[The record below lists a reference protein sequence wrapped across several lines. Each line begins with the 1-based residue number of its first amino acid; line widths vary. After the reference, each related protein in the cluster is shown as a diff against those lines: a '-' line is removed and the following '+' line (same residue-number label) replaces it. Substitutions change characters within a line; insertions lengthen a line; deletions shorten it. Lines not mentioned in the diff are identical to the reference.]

1 MKMLHCHS
9 IFLGR
14 VVSMF
19 LMRQPVLAVMS
30 LGIILVA
37 FAGASPAAT
46 ITMNASDA
54 LNTSS
59 FNSGLH
65 WNGGAAPTAGN
76 AYQTVNFL
84 LRTPANASDI
94 AFAGDSL
101 EVQNGGSLRDKT
113 AATVTITNLI
123 LDGGSALELTQPNNV
138 NNAGA
143 AGSVAGVITLTGT
156 ATIHAGL
163 STDVAGETLTISA
176 PVGGTGGFVTAGS
189 TGNIIFTSTNTFS
202 GGATVNG
209 GTVLVNGMFSGSGVT
224 VSSGTL
230 GGNGVIQG
238 AVTCQTAGTLQPGLG
253 GTDTSALVISN
264 TLNLAGTNLFVV
276 NRVGTPNASRISGIT
291 TLTEGGVLIVTNG
304 GAALQAG
311 DSFTLFSA
319 SIYTGD
325 FSTVMLP
332 ALSGGLTWNN
342 NLSANGTI
350 TVAAASSARWTNDA
364 SSIWSAATNWL
375 NGAVANGTDATADF
389 STIHISADRTVTLD
403 SPRNIGNLIFGSTS
417 GAQNWFLNSS
427 GGSGLTL
434 AVSSG
439 SPTITVTNNSASIS
453 LSLAG
458 TTGLTKSGAGTLVLS
473 GANSYSGT
481 TTVNAGAMSVA
492 NTGGSSASPFI
503 IGNNANAVVNI
514 LPGANFSAY
523 NLALGEGPTA
533 VGAVFQSG
541 GALTQSEGANVA
553 DFRIGDATAAYGY
566 YQLSGGTLNVNEIG
580 AGGGNGGSAT
590 VGVMDVAGGT
600 LNNAGWI
607 TIGRGGTT
615 SSGAVNVSGNT
626 VVTLPGT
633 VGGSHIAL
641 NWGGSPGAL
650 SLMNIFN
657 GGSVVGPVST
667 AYYLDLSVSG
677 GAGSTGVVNL
687 NSGGTLAIGAVT
699 ASGAGA
705 TSLLNFNGGVLKA
718 TTANASFIT
727 SANIKGIYSY
737 VNGATIDDGGNNITV
752 SQPLLAPTGYGV
764 SSISLANGGS
774 NCIGA
779 PLVAINGGS
788 GTGATALAQVNFST
802 GQITNLLIT
811 SAGSGYANS
820 DSLTV
825 TFTGGGG
832 NGASAGTVSFA
843 PNVSGGLTKTGAG
856 TLTLSGAN
864 TFTGKTTV
872 SNGTLLLTGTL
883 SGGAIVAGGATLMGN
898 GTIGGALTNQIGGT
912 LQPGLGSGDTTTL
925 TVGNNVV
932 LAGTN
937 TFALNRANAQSSSR
951 LNAAGTVA
959 LGGTLNVTNAGAPL
973 QAADTFTLFSAAGF
987 TGNFT
992 TVNLPALD
1000 YGLEWSNTL
1009 TQNGTISIISF
1020 LPPTNA
1026 VVTNLPASQ
1035 IFATSATLNGQVL
1048 SSGGQAPGIWIYY
1061 GPGNGGTN
1069 PAAWSNNIVVGIK
1082 NAVFNAIATAL
1093 TTNTTYY
1100 FTAMASNSAGI
1111 SWASPAQSFTTLAA
1125 NPSATRVPMVT
1136 YHNDNTRQGQ
1146 NPNETLLT
1154 PANVNTNT
1162 FGKLFSY
1169 AVDGY
1174 VYTQP
1179 LLLTNVAIPGQGVH
1193 DVVFIATEHDTVYA
1207 FDADSSAGANG
1218 GLLWKTNLGTAA
1230 LNAISRYGRRYTGT
1244 NPYSDITPEVGATG
1258 TPVIDPSTGTLYVNA
1273 FTREV
1278 AGNVTNFVHRI
1289 HALDVTTGQERPYSP
1304 VVVAGSVP
1312 GVGVDSVGGVMTFN
1326 PMQNN
1331 QRPALTLAGGLLY
1344 VAYAGYADTDPY
1356 HGWLFAYN
1364 ATNLVQQTNYIFNS
1378 TPNATTSAFGSHAAE
1393 GGIWQGGGGL
1403 CVDSNNNLFFE
1414 TGNGSFSANT
1424 NGGDYADTF
1433 LKLSTTNGLAIAD
1446 YFTPHDQASLAAAD
1460 TDLGSC
1466 GPLLLPDSA
1475 GSAAHP
1481 HLLAGLGK
1489 SGKMYL
1495 LDRDA
1500 MASPHYQAGSDSQI
1514 VQSFT
1519 ATPSGIWS
1527 PPTYFNGWI
1536 YVQPSSGP
1544 MRQFS
1549 VANAAVNPTPVATAP
1564 GSFGIFNGGPA
1575 VSANGTN
1582 NGIVWVLNSAAF
1594 GSGGPA
1600 VLYAF
1605 NATNISQMLYNSSQL
1620 AARDNP
1626 GGAVK
1631 MTTPTVAG
1639 GKVYVPAQY
1648 TLSVFGVQ
1656 VFLDAP
1662 GISPNGGNFVNT
1674 VNVAITDA
1682 SAGASIYY
1690 TLDGT
1695 TPTAGST
1702 LYTGPFTLTS
1712 NAVVRAIAIQ
1722 AGAVNSAVASA
1733 SFVNTAAPG
1742 NGVGLKGEYFADAT
1756 SASPFNGPPALV
1768 QTNAT
1773 VNFSSA
1779 MNWPGALVGSN
1790 QFAVRWTG
1798 SVQPQFTEDYSFIT
1812 TADDGVRLYLNGRL
1826 LIDDWADKT
1835 NATSRT
1841 NSIALEAQQFYSI
1854 ELDYY
1859 QATNNAGV
1867 TLSWSSPSTPLNV
1880 VPQTQL
1886 YPFTNP
1892 PPTVVVTAPAD
1903 GASYTASASV
1913 TVSADADA
1921 PNNPIRAV
1929 GFYTN
1934 SVFLGSVSNLPYAL
1948 TASGLGAGNYTLT
1961 AVATDGSGVS
1971 STSAPVT
1978 ITVVAGSGLAYGL
1991 TSNATVNPFLNLPT
2005 NISGTLPARL
2015 SGTGVFSDTTNRTP
2029 AAGLIP
2035 YAPIAPMWKDNAASS
2050 WLMAIPNNGVA
2061 ITPGEQI
2068 QFQPAN
2074 AWAFPAGSVF
2084 VKNFDL
2090 VVNETNAGVPPRR
2103 LETQLLVRDNNGS
2116 VYGVT
2121 YKWRPDNSDADLL
2134 TSSLSENI
2142 LITNAAG
2149 VRTQTWYYP
2158 SPADCQDCHN
2168 TSVAGNNL
2176 GIGVLGVNARQLNG
2190 NLTYAATGVT
2200 DNQLRTLN
2208 RLGLFNPAF
2217 DEAGINGFSR
2227 LSAMTNLSAS
2237 LQERVRSYLDANC
2250 EQCHQPG
2257 GQGITWDARYDT
2269 PLAQQDITN
2278 FPAAFPLGISDGA
2291 CIVKTRDLWR
2301 SVLLSRINTTNQ
2313 DIQMPDFRNLIDT
2326 NAVQVIADWINS
2338 LPGTPAQAPPSI
2350 APNGGSY
2357 FNGVGITLTAPDTNA
2372 VIYYT
2377 LDGSLPTTNSF
2388 AYAGT
2393 FNLTSNATVA
2403 ASAWRTNYNNSV
2415 ANSAL
2420 FFVSPLYFSTAGFL
2434 TNHQFQLSFL
2444 GVPGSN
2450 YVLQVTTN
2458 LTTWVPI
2465 STNSVMTNPLIL
2477 FDANAT
2483 NFRYRFY
2490 RVLQQ

>member
-1 MKMLHCHS
+1 
-9 IFLGR
+9 
-14 VVSMF
+14 MF
-19 LMRQPVLAVMS
+19 LMRQTVLAVMS
-30 LGIILVA
+30 LGVILVA

-54 LNTSS
+54 INTSS

-65 WNGGAAPTAGN
+65 WNGGAAPTTGN
-76 AYQTVNFL
+76 AYQTVSFL
-84 LRTPANASDI
+84 LRSPTNQAPV

-101 EVQNGGSLRDKT
+101 EIQAGGEFRLKT
-113 AATVTITNLI
+113 AAMVTVANLTF
-123 LDGGSALELTQPNNV
+123 DGGSSN
-138 NNAGA
+138 
-143 AGSVAGVITLTGT
+143 TLT
-156 ATIHAGL
+156 
-163 STDVAGETLTISA
+163 A
-176 PVGGTGGFVTAGS
+176 PVGGNLATLAGNITLNGIVNFRSGIQASENVDVLTNAALLSGAGGFNTTGS
-189 TGNIIFTSTNTFS
+189 FGTIVFTGTNGFT

-209 GTVLVNGMFSGSGVT
+209 GTVLVNGIFSGSGVT

-230 GGNGVIQG
+230 GGNGVIKG
-238 AVTCQTAGTLQPGLG
+238 AVTCQAAGTVQPGLG
-253 GTDTSALVISN
+253 GTDTSALVVSN
-264 TLNLAGTNLFVV
+264 TLNLAGTNLLVV
-276 NRVGTPNASRISGIT
+276 NRSGTPNASRISGIT
-291 TLTEGGVLIVTNG
+291 TLTEGGVLVVTNA
-304 GAALQAG
+304 GAALQIG

-319 SIYTGD
+319 SVYAGS
-325 FSTVMLP
+325 FSTVTLP

-342 NLSANGTI
+342 NLAANGSI
-350 TVAAASSARWTNDA
+350 TVAAASTARWTNDA
-364 SSIWSAATNWL
+364 SSVWSAATNWL
-375 NGAVANGTDATADF
+375 NGNVANGTDSTADF
-389 STIHISADRTVTLD
+389 SSIHITADRTVTLD
-403 SPRNIGNLIFGSTS
+403 ASRSIGNLIFGNTS
-417 GAQNWFLNSS
+417 GAQNWSLNAS
-427 GGSGLTL
+427 GGSVLTL

-439 SPTITVTNNSASIS
+439 APVITVTNNSASIG

-458 TTGLTKSGAGTLVLS
+458 TSGLTKSGAGTLILNGV
-473 GANSYSGT
+473 NSYTGT
-481 TTVNAGAMSVA
+481 TTVNAGAMSIA
-492 NTGGSSASPFI
+492 GPAGSSAGLFI
-503 IGNNANAVVNI
+503 IGTSANAVVNI
-514 LPGANFSAY
+514 LPGATFSAY
-523 NLALGEGPTA
+523 NLALGEGPA
-533 VGAVFQSG
+533 AAGAVFQSG
-541 GALTQSEGANVA
+541 GTLTQSQGASVA
-553 DFRIGDATAAYGY
+553 DFRIGDATSAYGY

-580 AGGGNGGSAT
+580 VGGGNGGSAT
-590 VGVMDVAGGT
+590 VGVLDVTGGT

-633 VGGSHIAL
+633 VGGSHIGL
-641 NWGGSPGAL
+641 NWGGGLGAL
-650 SLMNIFN
+650 SLLNIFN
-657 GGSVVGPVST
+657 GGSVAGPAST

-677 GAGSTGVVNL
+677 GAGSAGVVNL

-699 ASGAGA
+699 ASGAGS

-718 TTANASFIT
+718 TTANASFLT
-727 SANIKGIYSY
+727 SANIKGIYAFA
-737 VNGATIDDGGNNITV
+737 NGATIDDGGNAITV
-752 SQPLLAPTGYGV
+752 SVPLLAPTEYGV
-764 SSISLANGGS
+764 SSIALVNGGS
-774 NCIGA
+774 NYIGA
-779 PLVAINGGS
+779 PLVSINGGS

-802 GQITNLLIT
+802 GQVTNLLIT
-811 SAGSGYANS
+811 SAGSGYTAS

-832 NGASAGTVSFA
+832 NGASAGTVSFV
-843 PNVSGGLTKTGAG
+843 PNVSGGLTKAGAG
-856 TLTLSGAN
+856 TLTLGGAN

-883 SGGAIVAGGATLMGN
+883 SGDAVVAGGGTLMGN
-898 GTIGGALTNQIGGT
+898 GSIGGALTNQAGGS
-912 LQPGLGSGDTTTL
+912 LQPGFGGGDTSTL
-925 TVGNNVV
+925 AAGNNVV

-937 TFALNRANAQSSSR
+937 NFALNRVNVQSSSR
-951 LNAAGTVA
+951 INAAGTVT

-973 QAADTFTLFSAAGF
+973 QAADRFTLFNAAGF
-987 TGNFT
+987 TGNFS

-1000 YGLEWSNTL
+1000 YGLAWSNTIP
-1009 TQNGTISIISF
+1009 QNGTLSIVSF

-1048 SSGGQAPGIWIYY
+1048 SSGGQAPNIWIYY
-1061 GPGNGGTN
+1061 GPNDGGTN
-1069 PAAWSNNIVVGIK
+1069 SAAWSNAIVVGVK
-1082 NAVFNAIATAL
+1082 NAAFSAIATAL
-1093 TTNTTYY
+1093 ATNTIYY
-1100 FTAMASNSAGI
+1100 FTALASNSAGI
-1111 SWASPAQSFTTLAA
+1111 AWASPSQNFTTLAA
-1125 NPSATRVPMVT
+1125 NPFATRVPMLT

-1154 PANVNTNT
+1154 PTNVNTNT

-1174 VYTQP
+1174 VYTEP
-1179 LLLTNVAIPGQGVH
+1179 LIMTNVAIPGQGVH
-1193 DVVFIATEHDTVYA
+1193 NVVFIATEHDTVYA
-1207 FDADSSAGANG
+1207 FDADSNAGANG

-1230 LNAISRYGRRYTGT
+1230 LNAISPYGRRYTGT
-1244 NPYSDITPEVGATG
+1244 SPYSDITPEVGATG
-1258 TPVIDPSTGTLYVNA
+1258 TPVIDPVSGTLYVNA
-1273 FTREV
+1273 FTREI

-1289 HALDVTTGQERPYSP
+1289 HALDVTTGRERSYSP

-1312 GVGVDSVGGVMTFN
+1312 GVGVDSAGGVMTFN

-1331 QRPALTLAGGLLY
+1331 QRPALTLAGGRLF

-1364 ATNLVQQTNYIFNS
+1364 ATNLALQTNYIFNS
-1378 TPNATTSAFGSHAAE
+1378 TPNATTSAFGAHAAE
-1393 GGIWQGGGGL
+1393 GGVWQGGGGL
-1403 CVDSNNNLFFE
+1403 CVDTNNNLFFE

-1433 LKLSTTNGLAIAD
+1433 LKLSTTNGLVIAD
-1446 YFTPHDQASLAAAD
+1446 YFTPYNQASLAAAD

-1466 GPLLLPDSA
+1466 GPLLLPDAA

-1527 PPTYFNGWI
+1527 PPTYFNGSI

-1549 VANAAVNPTPVATAP
+1549 IANAAVNTTPVATAP
-1564 GSFGIFNGGPA
+1564 ASFGIFNGGPV

-1594 GSGGPA
+1594 GSSGPA
-1600 VLYAF
+1600 VLYAY

-1662 GISPNGGNFVNT
+1662 SLSPNGGNFVNA
-1674 VNVAITDA
+1674 VNVAISDA

-1702 LYTGPFTLTS
+1702 LYTAPFTLTS
-1712 NAVVRAIAIQ
+1712 NAVVHAVAIE

-1733 SFVNTAAPG
+1733 SFVNTAASG
-1742 NGVGLKGEYFADAT
+1742 NGVGLTGEYFANAT
-1756 SASPFNGPPALV
+1756 SASPFSGPPALV

-1773 VNFSSA
+1773 VNFSLTT
-1779 MNWPGALVGSN
+1779 NWPGALVGSN
-1790 QFAVRWTG
+1790 QFTVRWTG
-1798 SVQPQFTEDYSFIT
+1798 SVQPQFTEKYSFIT
-1812 TADDGVRLYLNGRL
+1812 TADDGVRLYLNGQL
-1826 LIDDWADKT
+1826 LIDDWVDKT
-1835 NATSRT
+1835 NATGKT
-1841 NSIALEAQQFYSI
+1841 NSIALVAQQFYTV

-1859 QATNNAGV
+1859 QVTNDASV

-1892 PPTVVVTAPAD
+1892 PPTVIITAPTN
-1903 GASYTASASV
+1903 GAIYTASASV

-1921 PNNPIRAV
+1921 PNNPISSV
-1929 GFYTN
+1929 GFYAN
-1934 SVFLGSVSNLPYAL
+1934 SAYLGSLSNLPYAL
-1948 TASGLGAGNYTLT
+1948 TATGLGAGNYTLT

-1971 STSAPVT
+1971 STSAPVN
-1978 ITVVAGSGLAYGL
+1978 ITVVAGGGLAYGL

-2005 NISGTLPARL
+2005 NINGALPAHL
-2015 SGTGVFSDTTNRTP
+2015 SGTGVYSNTTSRIP

-2035 YAPIAPMWKDNAASS
+2035 YAPIAPLWKDNAASS
-2050 WLMAIPNNGVA
+2050 WLMAIPNDGGV

-2068 QFQPAN
+2068 QFQPTN
-2074 AWAFPAGSVF
+2074 AWAFPTGSVF

-2134 TSSLSENI
+2134 ASSLSENI

-2158 SPADCQDCHN
+2158 SPADCQECHN
-2168 TSVAGNNL
+2168 TAVAGNTS

-2190 NLTYAATGVT
+2190 NLTYAASGVT

-2217 DEAGINGFSR
+2217 NESDINGFAR

-2269 PLAQQDITN
+2269 PLAQQNITN

-2291 CIVKTRDLWR
+2291 CIVKAKDAWR
-2301 SVLLSRINTTNQ
+2301 SVLLARINTTNQ

-2326 NAVQVIADWINS
+2326 NAVQVITDWINS
-2338 LPGTPAQAPPSI
+2338 LPGTPAEAPPGI
-2350 APNGGSY
+2350 APDGGSY
-2357 FNGVGITLTAPDTNA
+2357 FNGVGVTLTAPDTNA

-2377 LDGSLPTTNSF
+2377 LDGTLPTTNSL
-2388 AYAGT
+2388 AYAGA
-2393 FNLTSNATVA
+2393 FNVTSNATVA

-2415 ANSAL
+2415 ASSAL
-2420 FFVSPLYFSTAGFL
+2420 FFVTPLYFTTAGFV
-2434 TNHQFQLSFL
+2434 TNHQFQLNFL
-2444 GVPGSN
+2444 GAPGSN
-2450 YVLQVTTN
+2450 YVLQATTN
-2458 LTTWVPI
+2458 LTAWIPI
-2465 STNSVMTNPLIL
+2465 STNTVMTNPLIL

>member
-1 MKMLHCHS
+1 MQHIRMIIVHCLAKS
-9 IFLGR
+9 LGCGGSLFLKRQSVLAATFWGIFLFAPAG
-14 VVSMF
+14 VS
-19 LMRQPVLAVMS
+19 R
-30 LGIILVA
+30 
-37 FAGASPAAT
+37 AAT
-46 ITMNASDA
+46 IVMNGSDA
-54 LNTSS
+54 LGTDS
-59 FNSGLH
+59 FDTGLH
-65 WNGGAAPTAGN
+65 WTGGAAPTAGN
-76 AYQTVNFL
+76 AYQTANFL
-84 LRTPANASDI
+84 LRTPVNASDI
-94 AFAGDSL
+94 TFAGDSL
-101 EVQNGGSLRDKT
+101 EVQNGGSLRNKT
-113 AATVTITNLI
+113 AATVTIANFI
-123 LDGGSALELTQPNNV
+123 LDGGSTLELTQPNNV

-143 AGSVAGVITLTGT
+143 AGTIAGTITLAGT

-176 PVGGTGGFVTAGS
+176 PVGGAGGFVTTGS
-189 TGNIIFTSTNTFS
+189 SGNLIFTGTNSFS

-209 GTVLVNGMFSGSGVT
+209 GTVQVNGIFSGSGVT

-230 GGNGVIQG
+230 GGTGVIKG
-238 AVTCQTAGTLQPGLG
+238 AVTCQAAGTIQPGLG
-253 GTDTSALVISN
+253 SADTSALVISN
-264 TLNLAGTNLFVV
+264 TLNLAGTNLFVI
-276 NRVGTPNASRISGIT
+276 NRGSAPNANRISGIT
-291 TLTEGGVLIVTNG
+291 TLTEGGVLIVTNA
-304 GAALQAG
+304 GAALQIG

-319 SIYTGD
+319 ATYLGG
-325 FSTVMLP
+325 FSTATLP
-332 ALSGGLTWNN
+332 VLSGGLTWNN

-350 TVAAASSARWTNDA
+350 TVAAASTARWTNDA
-364 SSIWSAATNWL
+364 SSVWSAATNWL
-375 NGAVANGTDATADF
+375 NGNVANGTDSTADF
-389 STIHISADRTVTLD
+389 SSVHLTADRTVTLD
-403 SPRNIGNLIFGSTS
+403 TSRNIGNLIFGNTA
-417 GAQNWFLNSS
+417 GAQNWSLNSS
-427 GGSGLTL
+427 GGGVLTL

-439 SPTITVTNNSASIS
+439 APAITVTNNSASIG

-458 TTGLTKSGAGTLVLS
+458 TSGLTKSGAGTLILS
-473 GANSYSGT
+473 GMNSYSGT
-481 TTVNAGAMSVA
+481 TTVSAGTMSVA
-492 NTGGSSASPFI
+492 GPAGGSAGPFI
-503 IGNNANAVVNI
+503 IGTGANAVVNI

-523 NLALGEGPTA
+523 NLALGESA
-533 VGAVFQSG
+533 AAAGAIFQRG
-541 GALTQSEGANVA
+541 GTLTQSQGANIA
-553 DFRIGDATAAYGY
+553 DFRIGDATSAYGY
-566 YQLSGGTLNVNEIG
+566 YQLSGGTLNVNEIA

-590 VGVMDVAGGT
+590 IGVMDVTGGT
-600 LNNAGWI
+600 FNNAGWI

-615 SSGAVNVSGNT
+615 SSGAFNVSGNT
-626 VVTLPGT
+626 AVTLPGT
-633 VGGSHIAL
+633 VAGSHIGL
-641 NWGGSPGAL
+641 NWGGGPGAL
-650 SLMNIFN
+650 SLLNIFN
-657 GGSVVGPVST
+657 GGSVAGPATT

-677 GAGSTGVVNL
+677 GAGSAGIVNL

-699 ASGAGA
+699 ASGAGS

-718 TTANASFIT
+718 TTANASFLT
-727 SANIKGIYSY
+727 SANIKGVYAY
-737 VNGATIDDGGNNITV
+737 ANGATIDDGGNPITV
-752 SQPLLAPTGYGV
+752 GTPLLAPTGYGV
-764 SSISLANGGS
+764 SSVALANGGS
-774 NCIGA
+774 NYIGS
-779 PLVAINGGS
+779 PLVAISGGS
-788 GTGATALAQVNFST
+788 GAGATALAQVNFST

-820 DSLTV
+820 DTLTL
-825 TFTGGGG
+825 TFKGGGG
-832 NGASAGTVSFA
+832 NGASGGTVSLV

-856 TLTLSGAN
+856 TLTLGGAN

-872 SNGTLLLTGTL
+872 SIGTLLLTGSL
-883 SGGAIVAGGATLMGN
+883 SGGAVVAGGGTLMGN
-898 GTIGGALTNQIGGT
+898 GSIGGSLTNQAGGT
-912 LQPGLGSGDTTTL
+912 LQPGLGSGDTSTL
-925 TVGNNVV
+925 AVGNNVV

-937 TFALNRANAQSSSR
+937 TFALNRVNAQSSSR
-951 LNAAGTVA
+951 ISAIGTVT

-973 QAADTFTLFSAAGF
+973 QAADSFTLFSAAGF
-987 TGNFT
+987 NGNFT

-1000 YGLEWSNTL
+1000 YGLAWSNTIP
-1009 TQNGTISIISF
+1009 QNGTISIVSF

-1048 SSGGQAPGIWIYY
+1048 SSGGQAPNIWIYY
-1061 GPGNGGTN
+1061 GPNDGGTN
-1069 PAAWSNNIVVGIK
+1069 PAAWSNNIVVGVK
-1082 NAVFNAIATAL
+1082 NAGFSAIATAL
-1093 TTNTTYY
+1093 ATNTTYF
-1100 FTAMASNSAGI
+1100 FTALASNSAGI
-1111 SWASPAQSFTTLAA
+1111 AWASPARSFQTLAA
-1125 NPSATRVPMVT
+1125 NPTATRVPMLT

-1179 LLLTNVAIPGQGVH
+1179 LIMTNVTIPGQGVH
-1193 DVVFIATEHDTVYA
+1193 NVVFIATEHDTVYA
-1207 FDADSSAGANG
+1207 FDADSNAGANG
-1218 GLLWKTNLGTAA
+1218 GLLWKTNLGTAS
-1230 LNAISRYGRRYTGT
+1230 LNSISPYGRRYTGV

-1258 TPVIDPSTGTLYVNA
+1258 TPVIDPVTGTLYVNA

-1278 AGNVTNFVHRI
+1278 AGSVTNFVHRI

-1326 PMQNN
+1326 PKQSN
-1331 QRPALTLAGGLLY
+1331 QRPALALAGGRLY

-1356 HGWLFAYN
+1356 HGWVFAYN
-1364 ATNLVQQTNYIFNS
+1364 ATNLALPSNYIFNS
-1378 TPNATTSAFGSHAAE
+1378 TPNATTGTFGSHAAE

-1403 CVDSNNNLFFE
+1403 CVDTNNNVYFE

-1424 NGGDYADTF
+1424 GGGDYSDTF
-1433 LKLSTTNGLAIAD
+1433 LKLSTTNGLAVAD
-1446 YFTPHDQASLAAAD
+1446 YFTPYDQASLAAAD

-1475 GSAAHP
+1475 GSVAHP

-1495 LDRDA
+1495 LDCDA

-1519 ATPSGIWS
+1519 ATSSGIWS
-1527 PPTYFNGWI
+1527 PPTFFNGWI

-1549 VANAAVNPTPVATAP
+1549 VANAAVNTTPVATAP
-1564 GSFGIFNGGPA
+1564 ASFGIFNGGPV

-1582 NGIVWVLNSAAF
+1582 SGIVWVLNSAAF
-1594 GSGGPA
+1594 GSSGPA
-1600 VLYAF
+1600 VLYAY
-1605 NATNISQMLYNSSQL
+1605 NATNISKLLYSSSQL

-1662 GISPNGGNFVNT
+1662 IIAPNGGNFVNT

-1682 SAGASIYY
+1682 SAGVSIYY

-1702 LYTGPFTLTS
+1702 LYTVPFALTS

-1722 AGAVNSAVASA
+1722 AGAVNSAVTSA

-1742 NGVGLKGEYFADAT
+1742 NGAGLKGEYFANAT
-1756 SASPFNGPPALV
+1756 SASPFNGAPVLV
-1768 QTNAT
+1768 QTNDT
-1773 VNFSSA
+1773 VNFSTA
-1779 MNWPGALVGSN
+1779 TNWPGALVGSN
-1790 QFAVRWTG
+1790 LFTVRWTG
-1798 SVQPQFTEDYSFIT
+1798 SVQPQFTESYSFIT
-1812 TADDGVRLYLNGRL
+1812 TADDGVRLHLNGQL
-1826 LIDDWADKT
+1826 LIDDWVDKT
-1835 NATSRT
+1835 NATGRT
-1841 NSIALEAQQFYSI
+1841 NSIALVAQQFYAI

-1867 TLSWSSPSTPLNV
+1867 TLAWSSPSTPLNV

-1892 PPTVVVTAPAD
+1892 PPTVLVTAPAN

-1921 PNNPIRAV
+1921 PNNPISSV
-1929 GFYTN
+1929 GLFANNAY
-1934 SVFLGSVSNLPYAL
+1934 LGSVSNVPYTL
-1948 TASGLGAGNYTLT
+1948 TATGLGAGSYALT
-1961 AVATDGSGVS
+1961 AVATDASGVS
-1971 STSAPVT
+1971 STSAVVN
-1978 ITVVAGSGLAYGL
+1978 ITVNAPSGQPYGL
-1991 TSNATVNPFLNLPT
+1991 TGNAVVKSFLNMPMT
-2005 NISGTLPARL
+2005 SGGAMPAQISLAGI
-2015 SGTGVFSDTTNRTP
+2015 FSNTP
-2029 AAGLIP
+2029 AMTVSNGLIP
-2035 YAPIAPMWKDNAASS
+2035 YAPNTPLWSDGAGKTRYV
-2050 WLMAIPNNGVA
+2050 AIPNNGGL
-2061 ITPGEQI
+2061 ITADEQI
-2068 QFQPAN
+2068 AFSPTN
-2074 AWAFPAGSVF
+2074 YWAFPAGTVF
-2084 VKNFDL
+2084 VKTFELNTDT
-2090 VVNETNAGVPPRR
+2090 TNPNVKRR
-2103 LETQLLVRDNNGS
+2103 LETRVLVRDINGA

-2121 YKWRPDNSDADLL
+2121 YKWRADNSDADLL

-2142 LITNAAG
+2142 LITNATG
-2149 VRTQTWYYP
+2149 ISTQSWYYP
-2158 SPADCQDCHN
+2158 SPSDCLACHTPAAN
-2168 TSVAGNNL
+2168 Y
-2176 GIGVLGVNARQLNG
+2176 VLGLNTRQLNG
-2190 NLTYAATGVT
+2190 NQTYAATGVT
-2200 DNQLRTLN
+2200 DNQLRAFN
-2208 RLGLFNPAF
+2208 RIGLFNPAF
-2217 DEAGINGFSR
+2217 DESAIATFQK
-2227 LSAMTNLSAS
+2227 LSALTNLSAS
-2237 LQERVRSYLDANC
+2237 LEQRARSYLDANC
-2250 EQCHQPG
+2250 AQCHQPG
-2257 GQGITWDARYDT
+2257 GSGITFDARYT
-2269 PLAQQDITN
+2269 TALANQNLTN
-2278 FPAAFPLGISDGA
+2278 HPAAFSLGFDNA
-2291 CIVKTRDLWR
+2291 CIVKPQDVWR
-2301 SVLLSRINTTNQ
+2301 SMLWQRMNTTNNT
-2313 DIQMPDFRNLIDT
+2313 IKMPPLARGLIDS
-2326 NAVQVIADWINS
+2326 NAVQVLADWINS
-2338 LPGTPAQAPPSI
+2338 LPGTPAEAPPNI
-2350 APNGGSY
+2350 APNGGNY

-2377 LDGSLPTTNSF
+2377 LDGTLPTTNSF
-2388 AYAGT
+2388 VYDGA

-2420 FFVSPLYFSTAGFL
+2420 FFVSPLYFSSAGFL
-2434 TNHQFQLSFL
+2434 TNQQFQLSFL

-2465 STNSVMTNPLIL
+2465 STNPVITNPLIL